1 MRVVCVT
8 ECEWEYSVCL
18 SEIGSG
24 LGGVLKWDL
33 REETGDEGSSL
44 RMVLSGSNLR
54 MVLSGSSL
62 RMSQVFKLFEN
73 WFSLGVF

>member
-1 MRVVCVT
+1 M
-8 ECEWEYSVCL
+8 
-18 SEIGSG
+18 G
-24 LGGVLKWDL
+24 LI

-73 WFSLGVF
+73 WCSMGVF